1 MSNEIILFER
11 QTLSLAL
18 IEKELYQLYT
28 SLSEKVE
35 DVAARTL
42 FAYIS
47 TDSLKHSTILVK
59 IIEEV
64 DGSKAREN
72 DCSENIIHTKEL
84 IKALTKNVAKSE
96 KVDRKELIT
105 LLDTLADFENLLFS
119 EYKKVFHLEYVRLSE
134 NEQKQKNEKDLNIF
148 SLIVEDEE
156 RHQKILSAI
165 ARLCDRNLS
174 FNKNN
179 PIVKYNNP
187 DSWYIPPRGGSMS

>member
-28 SLSEKVE
+28 NLSEKVE
-35 DVAARTL
+35 DVASRTL
-42 FAYIS
+42 FSYIA

-64 DGSKAREN
+64 DGSKAREH
-72 DCSENIIHTKEL
+72 DCSENIIYTKEL
-84 IKALTKNVAKSE
+84 IKALTKNVAKGE
-96 KVDRKELIT
+96 KFDRKELIT

-119 EYKKVFHLEYVRLSE
+119 EYKKAFHLEYVRFTE
-134 NEQKQKNEKDLNIF
+134 NEQKQKNEADLNIF

-156 RHQKILSAI
+156 RHQKILSSI
-165 ARLCDRNLS
+165 ARLCDNNLS
-174 FNKNN
+174 FNKNA
-179 PIVKYNNP
+179 PIFKYMNP
-187 DSWYIPPRGGSMS
+187 DSWHIHPRGGSKS

>member
-1 MSNEIILFER
+1 MSNEIIMFER

-35 DVAARTL
+35 GVAARTL
-42 FAYIS
+42 FSYIA

-64 DGSKAREN
+64 DGSKAREH

-84 IKALTKNVAKSE
+84 IKALTRNVAKSE

-105 LLDTLADFENLLFS
+105 LLDTLVDFENLLFS
-119 EYKKVFHLEYVRLSE
+119 EYTKAFHLEHIRFTE
-134 NEQKQKNEKDLNIF
+134 NEKKQKNEADLNIF

-156 RHQKILSAI
+156 RHQKILSLMTS
-165 ARLCDRNLS
+165 LCDRNLS
-174 FNKNN
+174 FNKKA
-179 PIVKYNNP
+179 PIVKYQNP
-187 DSWYIPPRGGSMS
+187 DSWNIYPSGRNRS

>member
-42 FAYIS
+42 FSYIA

-64 DGSKAREN
+64 NGSKAREH

-84 IKALTKNVAKSE
+84 IKALTKNTAKSE
-96 KVDRKELIT
+96 KIDRKELIT
-105 LLDTLADFENLLFS
+105 LLDTLADFENLLVS
-119 EYKKVFHLEYVRLSE
+119 EYNKAFHLEHVRFTE
-134 NEQKQKNEKDLNIF
+134 NEQKQKSEADLNIF

-156 RHQKILSAI
+156 RHQRILSSI

-174 FNKNN
+174 FNKNA
-179 PIVKYNNP
+179 PIVKYKSP
-187 DSWYIPPRGGSMS
+187 DSWRVPPRGGSRS